1 MYLRTECCFFYGF
14 HEIHSINNQKP
25 SYIHKLEI
33 IDSFQRKFLN
43 SQIPGDLGGG
53 GGGGKR
59 SQGYRVRGDVQCKG
73 LAALSTVK

>member
-1 MYLRTECCFFYGF
+1 MYLRTECCVFYGF

-33 IDSFQRKFLN
+33 IDSFQWKFLN

-53 GGGGKR
+53 GGGNVHKGT
-59 SQGYRVRGDVQCKG
+59 GYKVTFNAKVGCPFHSKI
-73 LAALSTVK
+73 T